1 MHVIG
6 TAGHVDHG
14 KSTLVAA
21 LTGIDPDRLK
31 EEKAREMTI
40 DLGFAWLKLANG
52 EEVGIVDVPG
62 HRDFIENMLAGVG
75 GIDAVL
81 FVIAAD
87 EGVMA
92 QTREHLAIIDLLQIR
107 RGLIVLTKSDLI
119 NDADWFD
126 LVEADIADVVK
137 GTILAD
143 APILRVSARTG
154 EGLEELK
161 QQLAALMENLPAKAD
176 KARPR
181 MPIDRTFSIAGF
193 GTVVTGTLL
202 DGSFSLGDE
211 VVILPSGR
219 TGRIRTIQNHKRKV
233 QQALPGG
240 RTAINLTGIEVD
252 EINRGEVLAKPGQYQ
267 PAYRLD
273 VHFRLLPDASH
284 PLRHNTWVKLYLGTA
299 EVPAR
304 VRIIGSEE
312 IEPGAD
318 GWLQLEL
325 ESEVVA
331 VKGDR
336 YILRIPSPGE
346 TIGGGEV
353 LATDARR
360 KHKRFDENVINHFE
374 TLLRGSPEELVLAAM
389 DKLGV
394 TTSEEV
400 VRAMRAFEDV
410 LPILTDLVTQ
420 GDVLALEEGS
430 LTPQHLIVSQ
440 NKYTELTHT
449 IHKIL
454 AEYHKH
460 FPLRLGIRKEEL
472 KSRLQVQTKRFN
484 ALLGI
489 MDSRGI
495 LSEAQGMVR
504 LPEHQIQFSQ
514 EQQVLLRKLQAEFDE
529 KKFQPP
535 SVKEVTDMLG
545 EELFGALIFQG
556 ELIRLNTE
564 VLFRKREYDHLLAAT
579 MADLKAG
586 QPVSVA
592 SFRDKFQ
599 SSRKYGLAFLEHLD
613 ASGVTIR
620 DGDFRRL
627 K

>member
-176 KARPR
+176 KAKPR

-211 VVILPSGR
+211 VVVLPSGR

-240 RTAINLTGIEVD
+240 RTAINLTGIDVD
-252 EINRGEVLAKPGQYQ
+252 EIYRGEVLAKPGQYQ

-273 VHFRLLPDASH
+273 VQFRLLPDASH

-325 ESEVVA
+325 ENEVVA

-360 KHKRFDENVINHFE
+360 KHKRFDENVINQFE

-394 TTSEEV
+394 TTSEEL
-400 VRAMRAFEDV
+400 VRAMRASEDV
-410 LPILTDLVTQ
+410 LPILRELVTQ

-449 IHKIL
+449 IRKIL
-454 AEYHKH
+454 ADYHKH

-472 KSRLQVQTKRFN
+472 KSRLQLQTKRLN
-484 ALLGI
+484 ALLGV
-489 MDSRGI
+489 MDIRGI
-495 LSEAQGMVR
+495 LSEEQGMVR

-514 EQQVLLRKLQAEFDE
+514 EQHVLLRKLQAEFDE

-545 EELFGALIFQG
+545 EELFGALVFQG
-556 ELIRLNTE
+556 ELVRLNTE

-579 MADLKAG
+579 MADLKSG

>member
-119 NDADWFD
+119 NDSDWFD

-154 EGLEELK
+154 EGLDELK
-161 QQLAALMENLPAKAD
+161 QQLAALMENLPPKAD
-176 KARPR
+176 KAKPR

-233 QQALPGG
+233 QQAQPGG
-240 RTAINLTGIEVD
+240 RTAINLTGIDVD
-252 EINRGEVLAKPGQYQ
+252 EIYRGEVLAKPGQYQ

-374 TLLRGSPEELVLAAM
+374 TLLRGSPEELVLAVM

-410 LPILTDLVTQ
+410 LPILTELVTQ

-449 IHKIL
+449 IRKIL
-454 AEYHKH
+454 ADYHKH

-472 KSRLQVQTKRFN
+472 KSRLQLQTKRFN

-489 MDSRGI
+489 MDCRGI

-556 ELIRLNTE
+556 ELVRLNTE
-564 VLFRKREYDHLLAAT
+564 VLFRKREYDHILAAT